1 MKIVKRDIS
10 AFELSKQ
17 NFYQRFFFCFR
28 NQKYNNLS
36 FLLLSALT
44 LPMLLILYSIDA
56 CKLSKLTMEFDDKIS
71 FENVYILE
79 LGK

>member
-10 AFELSKQ
+10 AFELSNQ

-28 NQKYNNLS
+28 NQKYNNLY

-44 LPMLLILYSIDA
+44 LPILLILYSIDA
-56 CKLSKLTMEFDDKIS
+56 TGLRKVGEFDDKIS

-79 LGK
+79 IGK